1 MGLKVYNMHA
11 RHHRRKSYKDSAMF
25 LNHTQQIKQGLLG
38 QKLGQSMTA
47 NSSDDDYQVF
57 NFDELKQ
64 SNDKRHHQEVI
75 VSWLGT
81 LQIMFLVLVIG
92 VGVGWFNLMYNPS
105 AGIHTTYFAK
115 RVTVLSRKT
124 TSQVRNTGEI
134 QGIYK
139 GIKSGM
145 TDRQVLRV
153 AGYPNDVS
161 NYSHW
166 SKIGMWVY
174 TTDHN
179 GRQVYVRFK
188 SGRVFS
194 KIYNTDNYTAEVRQH
209 GNGQLVVQ
217 NGVRLKTESG
227 VKLP

>member
-1 MGLKVYNMHA
+1 M
-11 RHHRRKSYKDSAMF
+11 
-25 LNHTQQIKQGLLG
+25 LG
-38 QKLGQSMTA
+38 QELGQSMTA

-81 LQIMFLVLVIG
+81 LQIMFFVLVIG

-134 QGIYK
+134 
-139 GIKSGM
+139 
-145 TDRQVLRV
+145 
-153 AGYPNDVS
+153 
-161 NYSHW
+161 
-166 SKIGMWVY
+166 
-174 TTDHN
+174 
-179 GRQVYVRFK
+179 
-188 SGRVFS
+188 
-194 KIYNTDNYTAEVRQH
+194 
-209 GNGQLVVQ
+209 
-217 NGVRLKTESG
+217 
-227 VKLP
+227 